1 MNVKKNK
8 GLNKKKSRKKGG
20 NRARSKTL
28 CKYSPNMDNGSNGV
42 YGFHP
47 VWWSSCCNNQNF
59 QKQNIDTIRK
69 IGVIGGKPLTNTKGG
84 KRNKKSI
91 RKRFQKIQKGGQTN
105 DIEELEKNIESLKQI
120 IQKECSGSD
129 ENKETQSPKKIKGFD
144 EKEKKL
150 DALEEGDGKGSTAL
164 VIRNK

>member
-8 GLNKKKSRKKGG
+8 GLNKKKSRKKGD

-28 CKYSPNMDNGSNGV
+28 CMYSPNMDNGSNGV

-91 RKRFQKIQKGGQTN
+91 RKRFQKIRKGGQTN
-105 DIEELEKNIESLKQI
+105 DIEELEKNIKELEKNIENLRKI
-120 IQKECSGSD
+120 IQNECSVSD
-129 ENKETQSPKKIKGFD
+129 ENN

-150 DALEEGDGKGSTAL
+150 EALEDGKGSTAL
-164 VIRNK
+164 VIRNNK